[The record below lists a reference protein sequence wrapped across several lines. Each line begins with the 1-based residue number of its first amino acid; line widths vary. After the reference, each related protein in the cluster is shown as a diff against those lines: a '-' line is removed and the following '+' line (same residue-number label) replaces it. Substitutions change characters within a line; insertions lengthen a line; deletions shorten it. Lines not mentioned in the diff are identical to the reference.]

1 MIFSTKLSQGLID
14 LRHLFSSLLV
24 ATYLVEVIWCS
35 PISLLQQRA
44 PTITP
49 VIDVD
54 FPDPAILQDSDNT
67 YYAFATDGNGKNVQV
82 AQASSPSG
90 PWKVLP
96 NDLLPT
102 PGNWSTGQN
111 VWAPDV
117 RKIGSIYV
125 LYYSATDT
133 AQTAQHCVG
142 TATSNSILGPYTAAD
157 TPLACPLSAGGAIDS
172 SGFTDT
178 DGTHYVVY
186 KVDGNSIGHGG
197 PCGNADAPIVP
208 TPLMLQQL
216 ASDGVTAV
224 GDPMQLLDRSDAD
237 GPLIEAPNLILV
249 NGIYVS
255 FFSGNCYTT
264 PLYDVSYATASSL
277 KGPYTK
283 SHAPLIV
290 TGDPFNITTPGGAQA
305 TVDGKSLV
313 FHANCDAGRCMFER
327 AISISGTSVS
337 IS

>member
-1 MIFSTKLSQGLID
+1 MKALYH
-14 LRHLFSSLLV
+14 RNVFSSLLSI
-24 ATYLVEVIWCS
+24 TYLLKTISCS
-35 PISLLQQRA
+35 HISLLEQRA
-44 PTITP
+44 TTIAP
-49 VIDVD
+49 VIDIN

-67 YYAFATDGNGKNVQV
+67 WYAFATDGNGKNVQV
-82 AQASSPSG
+82 AHASSPSG
-90 PWKVLP
+90 PWTVLP

-102 PGNWSTGQN
+102 PGNWSNKQN

-117 RKIGSIYV
+117 RKIGSTYV
-125 LYYSATDT
+125 LYYSATD
-133 AQTAQHCVG
+133 AVQTAQHCVG
-142 TATSNSILGPYTAAD
+142 TATSDTILGPYTAAE
-157 TPLACPLSAGGAIDS
+157 TPLACNLSIGGAIDS

-197 PCGNADAPIVP
+197 SCGNGVAPLVP

-224 GDPMQLLDRSDAD
+224 GNPIELLDRDGGD

-249 NGIYVS
+249 DGVYIL
-255 FFSGNCYTT
+255 FSSNCYTT

-277 KGPYTK
+277 KGPFTK
-283 SHAPLIV
+283 SKAPLII
-290 TGDPFNITTPGGAQA
+290 TGNPFNITTPGGAQA
-305 TVDGKSLV
+305 TVDGKNLV
-313 FHANCDAGRCMFER
+313 FHANCGAGRCMFER